1 MNKTKEIYCIDR
13 ARYLHENLG
22 LTMKQGY
29 EQAEREWNRTNKVSS
44 LPDYDDDTTDLED
57 YIE

>member
-13 ARYLHENLG
+13 AMYLHENLG
-22 LTMKQGY
+22 FTMKQGY
-29 EQAEREWNRTNKVSS
+29 EQAEREWDRTNKVSS
-44 LPDYDDDTTDLED
+44 LPDYDDDTSDLED